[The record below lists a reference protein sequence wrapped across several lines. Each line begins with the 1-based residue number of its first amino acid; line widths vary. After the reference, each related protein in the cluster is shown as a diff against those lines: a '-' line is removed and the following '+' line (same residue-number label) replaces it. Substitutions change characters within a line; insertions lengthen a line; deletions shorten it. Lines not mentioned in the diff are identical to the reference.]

1 MKKLSVIAIVST
13 LFLSAC
19 YFHGGPHGERGGLGM
34 NNGRPQGG
42 PQSGQQ
48 MPQQQRANMP
58 QQQPRANMPQQQRTK
73 R

>member
-1 MKKLSVIAIVST
+1 MKKLAVIAIVST

-19 YFHGGPHGERGGLGM
+19 CFHGGHHGERGGLGM
-34 NNGRPQGG
+34 NNGG

-48 MPQQQRANMP
+48 MPQQQR
-58 QQQPRANMPQQQRTK
+58 TK